1 MADNEIRNPAK
12 AYFKWK
18 MPVITKSEDDWN
30 FWNTEDKYNRT
41 MFIGYNDTTT
51 PHVASL
57 FIIVDGKPMQA
68 VGDDV
73 VARIAGLETNTAQA
87 LADIQ
92 ELIDRVNAQQLEIS
106 NLQQECQRIL
116 AQAADT
122 VLDARTWAEGTDEE
136 VADLGG
142 EHSAKGWAQKANDIV
157 AAGLPSDATFDH
169 LTVTGSSKFGQDPDR
184 ANQPGLE
191 IEGTG
196 EIQAYRTVNMMNGA
210 TVSYDETVEMPWS
223 DSSNKVPN
231 TAWVQQAVQHG
242 TIDPNTELTVK
253 KISTSTGGAF
263 LNASHTAANGNK
275 HQAYLSVHNAT
286 SDTDDNYIEAAAYS
300 SADSITS
307 SLHLHTLFTRLQTPT
322 LYFDGGNKSAG
333 TEAIRLGQASGQ
345 AYQTTR
351 YLYCEYPGR
360 FVNGLQVGFINDADA
375 DGIPFKILR
384 SDNTTIGKWM
394 AAFGVTPT
402 VPDIAD
408 AADSSNKVPNTK
420 WVQAAIA
427 AGGGGTGGAVSS
439 VNGKTGA
446 VVLSGQDIKTDPSAA
461 NTIYQDWAELS
472 SQISGKQSAIVQDS
486 ALSLNSITLANSSTG
501 TVGTLKL
508 TSQDGAIE
516 FRPSGTYLGGIIGRS
531 GEGMLI
537 MGNDLHIGYQFSS
550 PTGILVSRT
559 DSKTTHNFAS
569 EFTSTVS
576 CSATIAASDNSQQLA
591 TTQWV
596 NAAIAAAGGGGSGA
610 VTSVNGKTGEVVLS
624 ASDVGAASSGDLANY
639 VTTDAMN
646 TELTNYSTTAAID
659 AKLAD
664 YQHKLIAGDGI
675 AISESNVISV
685 TGGTGGAVSSV
696 NGKTGEVVLNATDVG
711 AITGAEADTKITT
724 ALEPYA
730 KTADVTTTLE
740 PYAKSADV
748 TTEIANAV
756 APLATTE
763 ALTTGLAGK
772 QDKLTAGT
780 GIAISDTNVISA
792 TVSSPVD
799 SVNGKTGAVV
809 LSGEDI
815 RLHPTV
821 GDYTYPAVS
830 DVIDSISNYLP
841 DGVSGDNKLVDNSS
855 LLTQLATYQPKLT
868 AGEGI
873 TISAENVISATG
885 GSGGGAVTSVN
896 GNTGAVVL
904 TGDNIMTASDSTTS
918 LNSALAGKQASITA
932 ETDLTV
938 GSLTAGSADSGLYAG
953 RYSIRFT
960 YNSTD
965 KLFVDATGPYVSNLT
980 GGDLGPATG
989 AFNWYINTTTDY
1001 NKFNVF
1007 NRYHVTDE
1015 ATHEVTTY
1023 DSSVLSIGGS
1033 PDNHSTWI
1041 DFTANYLSF
1050 KGDANFGETGMNHNM
1065 NFNGPSSFNNETN
1078 FHGSTHVFG
1087 NVTYWKVDAEGG
1099 TTPWASYDKSTGK
1112 FDIGYLT
1119 SSDGGNGENRV
1130 TIMADSREAN
1140 YGATFNLP
1148 VTVSDASF
1156 KRTSTLAADDNSTEV
1171 PTTAWVT
1178 AAIAAGGGGG
1188 VPDDITCKTLKVTDT
1203 VTVHKLT
1210 AGDGYEGTMF
1220 TCNTDAWLNY
1230 DTRIGWTSGR
1240 LRCARTDDDFMFDF
1254 NHSASAGQRIRFND
1268 TVTILSAMPA
1278 STDSSTTV
1286 PTTAWV
1292 QSAIAASSG
1301 GVPDDITCKTLK
1313 VTNWDS
1319 GLDSIEFAGNL
1330 KYSGDYGNGSL
1341 GIITAREFYANA
1353 SGYYSTRVSTSGII
1367 LNYGSGGNT
1376 WFNADSSTRTLTIDG
1391 TLKSSTPDAGS
1402 NNTDVATTAWVN
1414 TAITNKANINAD
1426 NFSQAGRSYL
1436 SGLGMP
1442 SNRYID
1448 LTLGASD
1455 STYTAPAN
1463 GYLFLAKTATAVGQY
1478 IALSKATYKEG
1489 QTAGVSS
1496 ETLRRGIQLLKG
1508 ESVTVAYSA
1517 AGSTDYFRFIYA
1529 EGESNV

>member
-57 FIIVDGKPMQA
+57 FIIVDGKATQA

-73 VARIAGLETNTAQA
+73 IARIAGLETNTAQA
-87 LADIQ
+87 LTDIQ
-92 ELIDRVNAQQLEIS
+92 ELIDRVNVQQIEIS
-106 NLQQECQRIL
+106 NLQQECERIL
-116 AQAADT
+116 ASANASVDM
-122 VLDARTWAEGTDEE
+122 AEIWAEGTDED

-169 LTVTGSSKFGQDPDR
+169 ITVTSSSKFGQDPDR

-223 DSSNKVPN
+223 DSSTKVPN

-242 TIDPNTELTVK
+242 SIDPNSELTVK
-253 KISTSTGGAF
+253 KITTTTGGGS
-263 LNASHTAANGNK
+263 L
-275 HQAYLSVHNAT
+275 
-286 SDTDDNYIEAAAYS
+286 NYIKDLQTNTIDVAQADYPRMELSSTMYRITTSGKVVDTQSKIQLDSSKITASATAGMKFTASVRGLGNDSAYS
-300 SADSITS
+300 
-307 SLHLHTLFTRLQTPT
+307 F
-322 LYFDGGNKSAG
+322 GVGNG
-333 TEAIRLGQASGQ
+333 
-345 AYQTTR
+345 
-351 YLYCEYPGR
+351 
-360 FVNGLQVGFINDADA
+360 ADA
-375 DGIPFKILR
+375 DRLYFTVYPRAVLGHGLLVGGYNITPVALSILR
-384 SDNTTIGKWM
+384 DAEDSNNWK
-394 AAFGVTPT
+394 AKFYVTPT
-402 VPDIAD
+402 VPDIAN
-408 AADSSNKVPNTK
+408 AADSSDKVPNTK

-427 AGGGGTGGAVSS
+427 AGGGGGTGAVSS
-439 VNGKTGA
+439 VNGQTGA
-446 VVLSGQDIKTDPSAA
+446 VVLSGQDIKTDPNAD

-472 SQISGKQSAIVQDS
+472 LQLSGKQSAIVQDS

-501 TVGTLKL
+501 SIGTLKL

-559 DSKTTHNFAS
+559 DSKTTHNFAT
-569 EFTSTVS
+569 EFTNTVS
-576 CSATIAASDNSQQLA
+576 CSATIEASDNSQQLA

-624 ASDVGAASSGDLANY
+624 ASDVGAASSSDLASY

-646 TELTNYSTTAAID
+646 TELTNFATTASVD
-659 AKLAD
+659 TKLAD
-664 YQHKLIAGDGI
+664 YQRKLIAGDGI
-675 AISESNVISV
+675 AISDSNVISV

-748 TTEIANAV
+748 TAEITAAV

-772 QDKLTAGT
+772 QDKLTAGS

-792 TVSSPVD
+792 TVSSPVG
-799 SVNGKTGAVV
+799 SVNGKTGTVV

-815 RLHPTV
+815 RLHPTA
-821 GDYTYPAVS
+821 GEHTYPLVS
-830 DVIDSISNYLP
+830 DVIDTISGYLP
-841 DGVSGDNKLVDNSS
+841 DGVASDNKLVDNSS
-855 LLTQLATYQPKLT
+855 LWTYLAMYQPKLT

-873 TISAENVISATG
+873 TISPENVISATG
-885 GSGGGAVTSVN
+885 GSGGSAVTSVN

-918 LNSALAGKQASITA
+918 LNSALAGKQDSLTEAS
-932 ETDLTV
+932 DLTV

-953 RYSIRFT
+953 IYSVRYT
-960 YNSTD
+960 YNGND

-980 GGDLGPATG
+980 GGDVGTATG

-1007 NRYHVTDE
+1007 NRYYETNAE
-1015 ATHEVTTY
+1015 THEVTTY
-1023 DSSVLSIGGS
+1023 DTSVLSIGGS
-1033 PDNHSTWI
+1033 PDNRSTWI

-1050 KGDANFGETGMNHNM
+1050 KGDTNFGETGMNHNM
-1065 NFNGPSSFNNETN
+1065 NFNGPSTFNNDATFQSN
-1078 FHGSTHVFG
+1078 THIMG
-1087 NVTYWKVDAEGG
+1087 NVTFWKVDAEGG
-1099 TTPWASYDKSTGK
+1099 ITPWASYDKSTGA
-1112 FDIGYLT
+1112 FNINYLT
-1119 SSDGGNGENRV
+1119 STDGGNGENRV
-1130 TIMADSREAN
+1130 TIIADSREAN

-1171 PTTAWVT
+1171 PTTAWVK
-1178 AAIAAGGGGG
+1178 AAIAAGGGGS
-1188 VPDDITCKTLKVTDT
+1188 VPDDVTCKTLKVTDT
-1203 VTVHKLT
+1203 ATVHKLI
-1210 AGDGYEGTMF
+1210 AGDGYEGTRF
-1220 TCNTDAWLNY
+1220 TCDTDADLNFNVN
-1230 DTRIGWTSGR
+1230 IGWTSGR
-1240 LRCARTDDDFMFDF
+1240 LKCMRDEYNWLFDF
-1254 NHSASAGQRIRFND
+1254 NRNANAEYRLRFNEP
-1268 TVTILSAMPA
+1268 VRILYPMPA
-1278 STDSSTTV
+1278 ATDSSNKV

-1292 QSAIAASSG
+1292 QGAITANAATKPTLTYAEKSGEPTVTKIEQCNGGSLCTVMWTGNVSTATGHVYIDLPSDFSSAKIVSTQFTAHDTGTAAPWTADASISGGKIMLSVKSTAASS
-1301 GVPDDITCKTLK
+1301 
-1313 VTNWDS
+1313 S
-1319 GLDSIEFAGNL
+1319 
-1330 KYSGDYGNGSL
+1330 
-1341 GIITAREFYANA
+1341 A
-1353 SGYYSTRVSTSGII
+1353 S
-1367 LNYGSGGNT
+1367 
-1376 WFNADSSTRTLTIDG
+1376 ATIV
-1391 TLKSSTPDAGS
+1391 LY
-1402 NNTDVATTAWVN
+1402 
-1414 TAITNKANINAD
+1414 KA
-1426 NFSQAGRSYL
+1426 
-1436 SGLGMP
+1436 
-1442 SNRYID
+1442 
-1448 LTLGASD
+1448 
-1455 STYTAPAN
+1455 
-1463 GYLFLAKTATAVGQY
+1463 
-1478 IALSKATYKEG
+1478 
-1489 QTAGVSS
+1489 
-1496 ETLRRGIQLLKG
+1496 
-1508 ESVTVAYSA
+1508 
-1517 AGSTDYFRFIYA
+1517 
-1529 EGESNV
+1529 

>member
-73 VARIAGLETNTAQA
+73 IARIAGLETDTAQA

-157 AAGLPSDATFDH
+157 AAGLPSDVTFDH

-231 TAWVQQAVQHG
+231 TAWVQQAVMHG
-242 TIDPNTELTVK
+242 VIDPNTELTVK

-263 LNASHTAANGNK
+263 LNASHTTSNGSK
-275 HQAYLSVHNAT
+275 YQAYLSVHKAT
-286 SDTDDNYIEAAAYS
+286 SDTDDSYIEAAVYS
-300 SADSITS
+300 SADSVTS
-307 SLHLHTLFTRLQTPT
+307 SLHIHTLFTRLQTPT
-322 LYFDGGNKSAG
+322 LFFDGGNKSAG

-402 VPDIAD
+402 VPDITD
-408 AADSSNKVPNTK
+408 AADSSDKVPNTK

-427 AGGGGTGGAVSS
+427 AGGGG
-439 VNGKTGA
+439 
-446 VVLSGQDIKTDPSAA
+446 
-461 NTIYQDWAELS
+461 
-472 SQISGKQSAIVQDS
+472 
-486 ALSLNSITLANSSTG
+486 
-501 TVGTLKL
+501 
-508 TSQDGAIE
+508 
-516 FRPSGTYLGGIIGRS
+516 
-531 GEGMLI
+531 
-537 MGNDLHIGYQFSS
+537 
-550 PTGILVSRT
+550 
-559 DSKTTHNFAS
+559 
-569 EFTSTVS
+569 
-576 CSATIAASDNSQQLA
+576 
-591 TTQWV
+591 
-596 NAAIAAAGGGGSGA
+596 GA

-624 ASDVGAASSGDLANY
+624 ASDVGAASSSDLANY

-646 TELTNYSTTAAID
+646 TELTNFATIASVDT
-659 AKLAD
+659 KLAD
-664 YQHKLIAGDGI
+664 YQKKLIAGEGI

-685 TGGTGGAVSSV
+685 TGGTGGGAVSSV
-696 NGKTGEVVLNATDVG
+696 NGKTGEVVLNAADVG
-711 AITGAEADTKITT
+711 AITGADADTKITT

-730 KTADVTTTLE
+730 KTADVTTALE

-748 TTEIANAV
+748 TAAITAAV
-756 APLATTE
+756 SPLATTE

-772 QDKLTAGT
+772 QDKLTAESDLSVNNLTVNNLTSAKGLTSETGTVSAKKIQTVADTTYNADGSFTRVCLKDIVTKSGTYGYATLNGDEIRINGKNSGKALTYLSSTGIYDTTAKPAADASNTRVGTTAWVQSAINAKTANLQPKLTAGT
-780 GIAISDTNVISA
+780 GIAISSDNVISA

-799 SVNGKTGAVV
+799 SVNGKTGTVV

-815 RLHPTV
+815 RLHPTA
-821 GDYTYPAVS
+821 GEYTYPAVS

-855 LLTQLATYQPKLT
+855 LLTKLATYQPKLT

-873 TISAENVISATG
+873 TISAENVISAT
-885 GSGGGAVTSVN
+885 GGGAVTSVN

-918 LNSALAGKQASITA
+918 LNSALAGKQDSLTEAS
-932 ETDLTV
+932 DLTV

-953 RYSIRFT
+953 RYSIRYT
-960 YNSTD
+960 YNGND

-980 GGDLGPATG
+980 GGDLGTATG

-1007 NRYHVTDE
+1007 NRYYVTDE
-1015 ATHEVTTY
+1015 ATHEVTTN
-1023 DSSVLSIGGS
+1023 DSTVLSIGGS
-1033 PDNHSTWI
+1033 PDNRSTWI

-1050 KGDANFGETGMNHNM
+1050 KGDTNFGETGMNHNM
-1065 NFNGPSSFNNETN
+1065 NFNGPSTFNNDATFQGN
-1078 FHGSTHVFG
+1078 THISG
-1087 NVTYWKVDAEGG
+1087 NTTFWKVDAEGG
-1099 TTPWASYDKSTGK
+1099 VIPFASYDKSTGV
-1112 FDIGYLT
+1112 FNIDYLT

-1156 KRTSTLAADDNSTEV
+1156 KRTSTLAADDNSTEI
-1171 PTTAWVT
+1171 PTTAWVK
-1178 AAIAAGGGGG
+1178 AAIAAG
-1188 VPDDITCKTLKVTDT
+1188 
-1203 VTVHKLT
+1203 
-1210 AGDGYEGTMF
+1210 
-1220 TCNTDAWLNY
+1220 
-1230 DTRIGWTSGR
+1230 
-1240 LRCARTDDDFMFDF
+1240 
-1254 NHSASAGQRIRFND
+1254 
-1268 TVTILSAMPA
+1268 
-1278 STDSSTTV
+1278 
-1286 PTTAWV
+1286 
-1292 QSAIAASSG
+1292 G

-1313 VTNWDS
+1313 VTNWD
-1319 GLDSIEFAGNL
+1319 GELDSIEFAGNL

-1341 GIITAREFYANA
+1341 GIITAREFFADS
-1353 SGYYSTRVSTSGII
+1353 SGYYSARVSTSGITLTSGSGSPTWFKADSGTKKLTI
-1367 LNYGSGGNT
+1367 TGDTTVSGTATVHELIAGDGYEGTKFTCNTDANLNYNVNIGWTSGRLKCMRDEYNWLFDFNRNASPGSMLK
-1376 WFNADSSTRTLTIDG
+1376 FNDTVTILSAMPAATDSSN
-1391 TLKSSTPDAGS
+1391 KVP
-1402 NNTDVATTAWVN
+1402 TTAWVQS
-1414 TAITNKANINAD
+1414 AITANAA
-1426 NFSQAGRSYL
+1426 SKPTLTYAEK
-1436 SGLGMP
+1436 SGEPTVTKIEQCNGGSLCTIMWTGNV
-1442 SNRYID
+1442 STATGHVYID
-1448 LTLGASD
+1448 LPTEFASAKIV
-1455 STYTAPAN
+1455 STQFTAHDT
-1463 GYLFLAKTATAVGQY
+1463 GTAAPWTADASISGGK
-1478 IALSKATYKEG
+1478 IMLSVKSTAASSSASATIVLYKA
-1489 QTAGVSS
+1489 
-1496 ETLRRGIQLLKG
+1496 
-1508 ESVTVAYSA
+1508 
-1517 AGSTDYFRFIYA
+1517 
-1529 EGESNV
+1529 

>member
-18 MPVITKSEDDWN
+18 MPVIIKSEDDWN

-73 VARIAGLETNTAQA
+73 IARIAGLETDTAQA

-157 AAGLPSDATFDH
+157 AAGLPSDVTFDH
-169 LTVTGSSKFGQDPDR
+169 LTVTGNSKFGQDPDR
-184 ANQPGLE
+184 GNQPGLE

-231 TAWVQQAVQHG
+231 TAWVQQAVMHG
-242 TIDPNTELTVK
+242 VIDPNTELTVK

-263 LNASHTAANGNK
+263 LNASYTASNGNK
-275 HQAYLSVHNAT
+275 QQAYLNVHKAT
-286 SDTDDNYIEAAAYS
+286 SDTDSSYIQATVYS
-300 SADSITS
+300 SADSVTS
-307 SLHLHTLFTRLQTPT
+307 SLNISTLFTRLQTPT
-322 LYFDGGNKSAG
+322 LFFDGGNKSAG

-402 VPDIAD
+402 VPDITD
-408 AADSSNKVPNTK
+408 AADSSDKVPNTK
-420 WVQAAIA
+420 WVQAAI
-427 AGGGGTGGAVSS
+427 
-439 VNGKTGA
+439 
-446 VVLSGQDIKTDPSAA
+446 
-461 NTIYQDWAELS
+461 
-472 SQISGKQSAIVQDS
+472 
-486 ALSLNSITLANSSTG
+486 
-501 TVGTLKL
+501 
-508 TSQDGAIE
+508 
-516 FRPSGTYLGGIIGRS
+516 
-531 GEGMLI
+531 
-537 MGNDLHIGYQFSS
+537 
-550 PTGILVSRT
+550 
-559 DSKTTHNFAS
+559 
-569 EFTSTVS
+569 
-576 CSATIAASDNSQQLA
+576 
-591 TTQWV
+591 
-596 NAAIAAAGGGGSGA
+596 AAGGGGSGA
-610 VTSVNGKTGEVVLS
+610 VTSVNGKTGEVVL
-624 ASDVGAASSGDLANY
+624 AAADVGAASSSDLANY

-646 TELTNYSTTAAID
+646 TELTNFATTASVD
-659 AKLAD
+659 TKLAD
-664 YQHKLIAGDGI
+664 YQKKLIAGDGI

-685 TGGTGGAVSSV
+685 TGGTGGAVDSV
-696 NGKTGEVVLNATDVG
+696 NGKTGEVVLNAADVG
-711 AITGAEADTKITT
+711 AITGADADTKITT

-748 TTEIANAV
+748 TAEITAAV
-756 APLATTE
+756 APMATTE

-772 QDKLTAGT
+772 QDLLKAGYGITITNDNTIAASSDVTSVNGRKGDVKLYSDNIKVDENPEAVTVKAALAGKQDKLTAGS
-780 GIAISDTNVISA
+780 GIAISADNVISS
-792 TVSSPVD
+792 TVSVPVD
-799 SVNGKTGAVV
+799 SVNGKTGTVV

-841 DGVSGDNKLVDNSS
+841 EGVSGDNKLVDNSS
-855 LLTQLATYQPKLT
+855 LLTQLAAYQPKLT

-873 TISAENVISATG
+873 TISAENVISAT
-885 GSGGGAVTSVN
+885 GGGAVTSVN

-918 LNSALAGKQASITA
+918 LNSALAGKHANITADTELTCKSVTTSYDNALNSLNYAGNISFTGDSGNGSLGKITANELFTNASGYYGTRIQASGITCTSGAGGTAWFSLNSSDKTISVDGTITA
-932 ETDLTV
+932 TSPAVDANNNQVATTSWVKTALAGKQDSLTASSDLTV
-938 GSLTAGSADSGLYAG
+938 GSLTAGSSDSGLYAG
-953 RYSIRFT
+953 TYSIRYT
-960 YNSTD
+960 YNGND
-965 KLFVDATGPYVSNLT
+965 KLFVDSTGPYVSNLT
-980 GGDLGPATG
+980 GGDLGTATG

-1007 NRYHVTDE
+1007 NRYYVTDE

-1023 DSSVLSIGGS
+1023 DSSVFSIGGS

-1050 KGDANFGETGMNHNM
+1050 KGDTNFGETGMNHNM
-1065 NFNGPSSFNNETN
+1065 NFNGPSTFNNDATFQSN
-1078 FHGSTHVFG
+1078 THIMG
-1087 NVTYWKVDAEGG
+1087 NTTFWKVNAEGG
-1099 TTPWASYDKSTGK
+1099 IIPFASYDKSTGV
-1112 FDIGYLT
+1112 FNIDYLT
-1119 SSDGGNGENRV
+1119 SSDGGTGANRV

-1171 PTTAWVT
+1171 PTTAWVK
-1178 AAIAAGGGGG
+1178 AAIASSGGS
-1188 VPDDITCKTLKVTDT
+1188 VPDDITCKTLKVTGT
-1203 VTVHKLT
+1203 ATVHELI
-1210 AGDGYEGTMF
+1210 AGDGYEGTKF
-1220 TCNTDAWLNY
+1220 TCNTDASLNY
-1230 DTRIGWTSGR
+1230 NVNIGWTSGR
-1240 LRCARTDDDFMFDF
+1240 LKCMRDEYNWLFDF
-1254 NHSASAGQRIRFND
+1254 NRNASPGSMLKFND

-1278 STDSSTTV
+1278 ATDSSNKV

-1292 QSAIAASSG
+1292 QSAITANAASKPTLTYAEKSGEPTVTKIEQCNGGSLCTIMWTGNVSTATGHVYIDLPTEFASAKIVSTQFTAHDTGTAAPWTADASISGGKIMLSVKSTAASS
-1301 GVPDDITCKTLK
+1301 
-1313 VTNWDS
+1313 S
-1319 GLDSIEFAGNL
+1319 
-1330 KYSGDYGNGSL
+1330 
-1341 GIITAREFYANA
+1341 A
-1353 SGYYSTRVSTSGII
+1353 S
-1367 LNYGSGGNT
+1367 
-1376 WFNADSSTRTLTIDG
+1376 ATIV
-1391 TLKSSTPDAGS
+1391 LY
-1402 NNTDVATTAWVN
+1402 
-1414 TAITNKANINAD
+1414 KA
-1426 NFSQAGRSYL
+1426 
-1436 SGLGMP
+1436 
-1442 SNRYID
+1442 
-1448 LTLGASD
+1448 
-1455 STYTAPAN
+1455 
-1463 GYLFLAKTATAVGQY
+1463 
-1478 IALSKATYKEG
+1478 
-1489 QTAGVSS
+1489 
-1496 ETLRRGIQLLKG
+1496 
-1508 ESVTVAYSA
+1508 
-1517 AGSTDYFRFIYA
+1517 
-1529 EGESNV
+1529 

>member
-18 MPVITKSEDDWN
+18 MPVIIKSEDDWN

-73 VARIAGLETNTAQA
+73 IARIAGLETNTAQA

-92 ELIDRVNAQQLEIS
+92 ALIDRVNAQQTEIS
-106 NLQQECQRIL
+106 NLQQECERIL

-122 VLDARTWAEGTDEE
+122 VLDAQIWAEGTDAQ
-136 VADLGG
+136 VAEKGG

-157 AAGLPSDATFDH
+157 ASGLPSDVTFDH

-231 TAWVQQAVQHG
+231 TAWVQQAVMHG
-242 TIDPNTELTVK
+242 VIDPNTELTVK

-263 LNASHTAANGNK
+263 LNASHTASNGDK
-275 HQAYLSVHNAT
+275 HQAYLNVHNAT
-286 SDTDDNYIEAAAYS
+286 SDTDSNYIQATVYS
-300 SADSITS
+300 SADGVTS
-307 SLHLHTLFTRLQTPT
+307 SLNISTLFTRLQTPEFF
-322 LYFDGGNKSAG
+322 FDGGNKSAG
-333 TEAIRLGQASGQ
+333 TEVIRLGQASSQ

-360 FVNGLQVGFINDADA
+360 FVNGLQVGFINDVAE
-375 DGIPFKILR
+375 DGVPFKVLR
-384 SDNTTIGKWM
+384 SDNTTIGKWT

-402 VPDIAD
+402 VPDITD
-408 AADSSNKVPNTK
+408 AADSSDKVPNTK
-420 WVQAAIA
+420 WVQAAI
-427 AGGGGTGGAVSS
+427 
-439 VNGKTGA
+439 
-446 VVLSGQDIKTDPSAA
+446 
-461 NTIYQDWAELS
+461 
-472 SQISGKQSAIVQDS
+472 
-486 ALSLNSITLANSSTG
+486 
-501 TVGTLKL
+501 
-508 TSQDGAIE
+508 
-516 FRPSGTYLGGIIGRS
+516 
-531 GEGMLI
+531 
-537 MGNDLHIGYQFSS
+537 
-550 PTGILVSRT
+550 
-559 DSKTTHNFAS
+559 
-569 EFTSTVS
+569 
-576 CSATIAASDNSQQLA
+576 
-591 TTQWV
+591 
-596 NAAIAAAGGGGSGA
+596 AAGGGGSGA

-1188 VPDDITCKTLKVTDT
+1188 VPDDITCKTLKVT
-1203 VTVHKLT
+1203 
-1210 AGDGYEGTMF
+1210 
-1220 TCNTDAWLNY
+1220 
-1230 DTRIGWTSGR
+1230 
-1240 LRCARTDDDFMFDF
+1240 
-1254 NHSASAGQRIRFND
+1254 
-1268 TVTILSAMPA
+1268 
-1278 STDSSTTV
+1278 
-1286 PTTAWV
+1286 
-1292 QSAIAASSG
+1292 
-1301 GVPDDITCKTLK
+1301 
-1313 VTNWDS
+1313 NWDS

>member
-1 MADNEIRNPAK
+1 MAGNEIRNPSK

-18 MPVITKSEDDWN
+18 MPVIAKSEDDWN

-57 FIIVDGKPMQA
+57 FMIIDGKPIQA

-73 VARIAGLETNTAQA
+73 IARISKMETDVAEA

-92 ELIDRVNAQQLEIS
+92 ELINTANEQQQTIMQ
-106 NLQQECQRIL
+106 LQQQV
-116 AQAADT
+116 QA
-122 VLDARTWAEGTDEE
+122 VLLEVQGYVEDAHTWAEGTDEE

-169 LTVTGSSKFGQDPDR
+169 ITVTGSSKFGKDPDR

-242 TIDPNTELTVK
+242 VIDPNTELTVK

-263 LNASHTAANGNK
+263 LYASHTASNGDK
-275 HQAYLSVHNAT
+275 YQAYLNVHNAT
-286 SDTDDNYIEAAAYS
+286 SDTDDNYVEAAAYS
-300 SADSITS
+300 SADSVTS
-307 SLHLHTLFTRLQTPT
+307 SLDLHTLFTRLQTPT

-360 FVNGLQVGFINDADA
+360 FVNGLQIGLINDYEP
-375 DGIPFKILR
+375 DGVPFKVLR

-402 VPDIAD
+402 VPDITD
-408 AADSSNKVPNTK
+408 AADSSGKVPNTK

-446 VVLSGQDIKTDPSAA
+446 VVLAATDVGAATTADITTALEPYAKTADV
-461 NTIYQDWAELS
+461 TT
-472 SQISGKQSAIVQDS
+472 
-486 ALSLNSITLANSSTG
+486 TLADYAKSADVTTEITTATAG
-501 TVGTLKL
+501 LQPKL
-508 TSQDGAIE
+508 TAGANI
-516 FRPSGTYLGGIIGRS
+516 TI
-531 GEGMLI
+531 
-537 MGNDLHIGYQFSS
+537 
-550 PTGILVSRT
+550 
-559 DSKTTHNFAS
+559 S
-569 EFTSTVS
+569 EDNVI
-576 CSATIAASDNSQQLA
+576 SAT
-591 TTQWV
+591 
-596 NAAIAAAGGGGSGA
+596 GGGGSGA

-624 ASDVGAASSGDLANY
+624 ASDVSAASSSDLANY

-646 TELTNYSTTAAID
+646 TELTNFATTASVD
-659 AKLAD
+659 TKLAD
-664 YQHKLIAGDGI
+664 YQPKLIAGDGI

-740 PYAKSADV
+740 PYAKTADV
-748 TTEIANAV
+748 TAAITSAV

-763 ALTTGLAGK
+763 ALNTGLAGK
-772 QDKLTAGT
+772 QDKLTAGS

-792 TVSSPVD
+792 TVSIPVD

-815 RLHPTV
+815 RLHPDV
-821 GDYTYPAVS
+821 GDIYVYPTVS
-830 DVIDSISNYLP
+830 DVIDTISAYFP
-841 DGVSGDNKLVDNSS
+841 DGVSYDNQLVDNSG
-855 LLTQLATYQPKLT
+855 LQTHLAAYQPKLT

-873 TISAENVISATG
+873 TISPENVISATG
-885 GSGGGAVTSVN
+885 GSGAVTSVN

-918 LNSALAGKQASITA
+918 INSALAGKQASITA

-960 YNSTD
+960 SNGNN
-965 KLFVDATGPYVSNLT
+965 KLFVNATGPYVSSLT
-980 GGDLGPATG
+980 GGDLGQATG

-1007 NRYHVTDE
+1007 NRYYVTDE
-1015 ATHEVTTY
+1015 ATHEVTTN
-1023 DSSVLSIGGS
+1023 DTSVLSIGGS
-1033 PDNHSTWI
+1033 PTDHSTWI
-1041 DFTANYLSF
+1041 DFTATYMSF
-1050 KGDANFGETGMNHNM
+1050 KGNTNFGEAGMNHAM
-1065 NFNGPSSFNNETN
+1065 TFNGPSTFTN
-1078 FHGSTHVFG
+1078 T
-1087 NVTYWKVDAEGG
+1087 
-1099 TTPWASYDKSTGK
+1099 
-1112 FDIGYLT
+1112 
-1119 SSDGGNGENRV
+1119 
-1130 TIMADSREAN
+1130 
-1140 YGATFNLP
+1140 ATFH
-1148 VTVSDASF
+1148 
-1156 KRTSTLAADDNSTEV
+1156 E
-1171 PTTAWVT
+1171 
-1178 AAIAAGGGGG
+1178 
-1188 VPDDITCKTLKVTDT
+1188 
-1203 VTVHKLT
+1203 LT
-1210 AGDGYEGTMF
+1210 AGDGYEGSTF
-1220 TCNTDAWLNY
+1220 TCNTNAWLNY
-1230 DTRIGWTSGR
+1230 DNRIGWDSGR

-1254 NHSASAGQRIRFND
+1254 NRSASSGQRIRFND

-1278 STDSSTTV
+1278 ATDSSNKV

-1292 QSAIAASSG
+1292 QGAITANAAS
-1301 GVPDDITCKTLK
+1301 T
-1313 VTNWDS
+1313 
-1319 GLDSIEFAGNL
+1319 
-1330 KYSGDYGNGSL
+1330 
-1341 GIITAREFYANA
+1341 
-1353 SGYYSTRVSTSGII
+1353 
-1367 LNYGSGGNT
+1367 
-1376 WFNADSSTRTLTIDG
+1376 
-1391 TLKSSTPDAGS
+1391 
-1402 NNTDVATTAWVN
+1402 
-1414 TAITNKANINAD
+1414 NAD
-1426 NFSQAGRSYL
+1426 NFSVAGKAVL
-1436 SGLGMP
+1436 AGMGMP
-1442 SNRYID
+1442 SSRYED
-1448 LTLGASD
+1448 LTLGASG
-1455 STYTAPAN
+1455 STYIAPAN
-1463 GYLFLAKTATAVGQY
+1463 GWFAFNKG
-1478 IALSKATYKEG
+1478 G
-1489 QTAGVSS
+1489 QTNEFVAIENTSSGHVTWIAQLTTASDCRISCPARAGDEIIIWHTASGN
-1496 ETLRRGIQLLKG
+1496 LNI
-1508 ESVTVAYSA
+1508 
-1517 AGSTDYFRFIYA
+1517 FRFVYA
-1529 EGESNV
+1529 EGSQPTT

>member
-73 VARIAGLETNTAQA
+73 IARIAGLETNTAQA

-92 ELIDRVNAQQLEIS
+92 ALIDRVNTQQTEIS
-106 NLQQECQRIL
+106 NLQQECERIL
-116 AQAADT
+116 AHAADT
-122 VLDARTWAEGTDEE
+122 VDIAQTWAEGTDED

-157 AAGLPSDATFDH
+157 AAGLPSDVTFDH

-184 ANQPGLE
+184 GNQPGLE
-191 IEGTG
+191 IESTG

-231 TAWVQQAVQHG
+231 TAWVQQAVMHG
-242 TIDPNTELTVK
+242 VIDPNSELTVK

-263 LNASHTAANGNK
+263 LNASHTTSNGNK
-275 HQAYLSVHNAT
+275 YQAYLSVHNAT
-286 SDTDDNYIEAAAYS
+286 SDTDDNYIEAAVNS
-300 SADSITS
+300 SADSANS
-307 SLHLHTLFTRLQTPT
+307 SLHIHPLFTRLQTPT

-375 DGIPFKILR
+375 DGIPFKVLR

-402 VPDIAD
+402 VPDITD
-408 AADSSNKVPNTK
+408 AADSSDKVPNTK

-427 AGGGGTGGAVSS
+427 AGGGGGSGAVTS
-439 VNGKTGA
+439 VNGKTGEVILA
-446 VVLSGQDIKTDPSAA
+446 ATDVGAATTADITTALEPYAKTADVTTLLTDYAKSADVTAEITTATDGLQPKLTAGANITISEDNVISAA
-461 NTIYQDWAELS
+461 
-472 SQISGKQSAIVQDS
+472 G
-486 ALSLNSITLANSSTG
+486 STG
-501 TVGTLKL
+501 
-508 TSQDGAIE
+508 
-516 FRPSGTYLGGIIGRS
+516 
-531 GEGMLI
+531 
-537 MGNDLHIGYQFSS
+537 
-550 PTGILVSRT
+550 
-559 DSKTTHNFAS
+559 
-569 EFTSTVS
+569 
-576 CSATIAASDNSQQLA
+576 
-591 TTQWV
+591 
-596 NAAIAAAGGGGSGA
+596 GA

-624 ASDVGAASSGDLANY
+624 ASDIGAASSSDLASY

-646 TELTNYSTTAAID
+646 TELTNYATTAAVD
-659 AKLAD
+659 TKLAD
-664 YQHKLIAGDGI
+664 YQPKLIAGDGI

-685 TGGTGGAVSSV
+685 TGGTGGGAVSSV
-696 NGKTGEVVLNATDVG
+696 NGKTGEVVLNAADVG

-730 KTADVTTTLE
+730 KTADVTATLE

-748 TTEIANAV
+748 TADINAAV

-763 ALTTGLAGK
+763 ALNTGLDGK
-772 QDKLTAGT
+772 QD
-780 GIAISDTNVISA
+780 
-792 TVSSPVD
+792 
-799 SVNGKTGAVV
+799 
-809 LSGEDI
+809 
-815 RLHPTV
+815 
-821 GDYTYPAVS
+821 
-830 DVIDSISNYLP
+830 
-841 DGVSGDNKLVDNSS
+841 
-855 LLTQLATYQPKLT
+855 KLT

-873 TISAENVISATG
+873 TISEQNVISATG
-885 GSGGGAVTSVN
+885 GGGAVTSVN

-904 TGDNIMTASDSTTS
+904 TGNNIMTAPDSTTS

-932 ETDLTV
+932 DTELTCKSVTTSYDSALNSLSYAGNISFTGDAGNGSVGKITANELFTNSSGYYGTRILSSGITCTSGAGGTTWFNLNSSDKTISVDGTITATSPSADANNNQVATTSWVKTALAGKQDSLTEASDLTV
-938 GSLTAGSADSGLYAG
+938 GSITAGSADSGLFASKFSLHFSAG
-953 RYSIRFT
+953 G
-960 YNSTD
+960 ND
-965 KLFVDATGPYVSNLT
+965 KLFVNSMGPRVSNLI
-980 GGDLGPATG
+980 GGDIGTATG
-989 AFNWYINTTTDY
+989 AFDWYINTTTDY

-1015 ATHEVTTY
+1015 ETHEVNTY
-1023 DSSVLSIGGS
+1023 DALVLSIGGS

-1065 NFNGPSSFNNETN
+1065 NFNGPSTFTN
-1078 FHGSTHVFG
+1078 DATFQGNTHING
-1087 NVTYWKVDAEGG
+1087 NATFWKVDAEGG
-1099 TTPWASYDKSTGK
+1099 LTPFANYDKSTGK
-1112 FDIGYLT
+1112 FDISYFA
-1119 SSDGGNGENRV
+1119 SNDGGNGENRV

-1171 PTTAWVT
+1171 PTTAWVK
-1178 AAIAAGGGGG
+1178 AAIAAGGGGS
-1188 VPDDITCKTLKVTDT
+1188 VPDDITCKTLKVT
-1203 VTVHKLT
+1203 
-1210 AGDGYEGTMF
+1210 E
-1220 TCNTDAWLNY
+1220 
-1230 DTRIGWTSGR
+1230 
-1240 LRCARTDDDFMFDF
+1240 
-1254 NHSASAGQRIRFND
+1254 
-1268 TVTILSAMPA
+1268 
-1278 STDSSTTV
+1278 
-1286 PTTAWV
+1286 
-1292 QSAIAASSG
+1292 
-1301 GVPDDITCKTLK
+1301 
-1313 VTNWDS
+1313 WDS

-1367 LNYGSGGNT
+1367 LSYGSGGNH
-1376 WFNADSSTRTLTIDG
+1376 WFNADSSTRILTIDG
-1391 TLKSSTPDAGS
+1391 TLKSSTPTADA
-1402 NNTDVATTAWVN
+1402 NNTEVATTAWVN
-1414 TAITNKANINAD
+1414 TAITAKAATKPTLTYAEK
-1426 NFSQAGRSYL
+1426 AGEPTVTKIEQCNGGSL
-1436 SGLGMP
+1436 CTIMWTGNVSTATGHV
-1442 SNRYID
+1442 YID
-1448 LTLGASD
+1448 LPTEFASAKIV
-1455 STYTAPAN
+1455 STQFTAHDTS
-1463 GYLFLAKTATAVGQY
+1463 TAAPWTADASISVGK
-1478 IALSKATYKEG
+1478 IMLSVKSTAASSRASATIVLYKA
-1489 QTAGVSS
+1489 
-1496 ETLRRGIQLLKG
+1496 
-1508 ESVTVAYSA
+1508 
-1517 AGSTDYFRFIYA
+1517 
-1529 EGESNV
+1529 

>member
-1 MADNEIRNPAK
+1 MADNKIRNPAK

-18 MPVITKSEDDWN
+18 MPVIAKSEDDWN
-30 FWNTEDKYNRT
+30 FWNTDDKYNRT
-41 MFIGYNDTTT
+41 MFIGYNDLTT

-57 FIIVDGKPMQA
+57 FLIVDGKAIQA

-73 VARIAGLETNTAQA
+73 LARISQMETDVAEA

-92 ELIDRVNAQQLEIS
+92 ELINTANEQQQTIMQ
-106 NLQQECQRIL
+106 LQQQV
-116 AQAADT
+116 QA
-122 VLDARTWAEGTDEE
+122 VLLEVQGYVEDAHTWAEGSDAD
-136 VADLGG
+136 VAELGG

-169 LTVTGSSKFGQDPDR
+169 ITVTGNSMFGKDPDR
-184 ANQPGLE
+184 GNQPGLE

-231 TAWVQQAVQHG
+231 TAWVQQAVMHG
-242 TIDPNTELTVK
+242 VIDPNTELTVK

-263 LNASHTAANGNK
+263 LNASHTTSNGSK
-275 HQAYLSVHNAT
+275 YQAYLSVHKST
-286 SDTDDNYIEAAAYS
+286 SDTDDSYIEAAVYS

-322 LYFDGGNKSAG
+322 LFFDGGNKSAG

-402 VPDIAD
+402 VPDITD
-408 AADSSNKVPNTK
+408 AADSSDKVPNTK
-420 WVQAAIA
+420 WVQAAI
-427 AGGGGTGGAVSS
+427 
-439 VNGKTGA
+439 
-446 VVLSGQDIKTDPSAA
+446 
-461 NTIYQDWAELS
+461 
-472 SQISGKQSAIVQDS
+472 
-486 ALSLNSITLANSSTG
+486 
-501 TVGTLKL
+501 
-508 TSQDGAIE
+508 
-516 FRPSGTYLGGIIGRS
+516 
-531 GEGMLI
+531 
-537 MGNDLHIGYQFSS
+537 
-550 PTGILVSRT
+550 
-559 DSKTTHNFAS
+559 
-569 EFTSTVS
+569 
-576 CSATIAASDNSQQLA
+576 
-591 TTQWV
+591 
-596 NAAIAAAGGGGSGA
+596 AAGGGGSGA
-610 VTSVNGKTGEVVLS
+610 VTSVNGKTGEVVL
-624 ASDVGAASSGDLANY
+624 AAADVGAAPADALAGY

-646 TELTNYSTTAAID
+646 TELAGKQDKLTAESDLAVNNLTAASVSSSGTIKA
-659 AKLAD
+659 AKAD
-664 YQHKLIAGDGI
+664 NSKYAQVANTGLTYSSTGADNYMHDITDYGLRLRNLTSGGSHKATLIAGLSGSNACLQSNDGFVFQKSPMAALDPRPTSTYLVMVGDTINLATNTICSASMPAATDSSTTVPTTGWVQDAI
-675 AISESNVISV
+675 AAKTANLQPKLTAGANITISEDNVISA
-685 TGGTGGAVSSV
+685 TGGTGGEAVSSV

-748 TTEIANAV
+748 TAEITAAV
-756 APLATTE
+756 SPLATTE

-772 QDKLTAGT
+772 QDKLTAGS

-792 TVSSPVD
+792 TVSVPVD
-799 SVNGKTGAVV
+799 SVNGKTGTVV

-815 RLHPTV
+815 RLHPTA
-821 GDYTYPAVS
+821 GEYTYPAVS
-830 DVIDSISNYLP
+830 DVIDSISGYLP

-855 LLTQLATYQPKLT
+855 LWTYLALYQPKLT

-885 GSGGGAVTSVN
+885 GGAVTSVN

-904 TGDNIMTASDSTTS
+904 TGDNVMTASDSTTS
-918 LNSALAGKQASITA
+918 INTALAGKQANITADTELTCKSITTGYDSA
-932 ETDLTV
+932 LKSLKYAGNISFTGDSGNGSLGKITANELFINSSGYYGTRIQASGITCTSGAGGVIWFNLNSSDKTISVDGTITATSPAVDANNNQVATTSWVKTALAGKQDSLTASSDLTV

-953 RYSIRFT
+953 TYSIRYT
-960 YNSTD
+960 YNGND

-980 GGDLGPATG
+980 GGDLGTSTG

-1007 NRYHVTDE
+1007 NRYYVTDE
-1015 ATHEVTTY
+1015 ATHEVTAN
-1023 DSSVLSIGGS
+1023 DALVFSIGGS

-1050 KGDANFGETGMNHNM
+1050 KGDTNFGETGMNHNM
-1065 NFNGPSSFNNETN
+1065 NFNGPSTFNNDATFQGN
-1078 FHGSTHVFG
+1078 THING
-1087 NVTYWKVDAEGG
+1087 NTTFWKTDAEGG
-1099 TTPWASYDKSTGK
+1099 ITPFASYDKSTGA
-1112 FDIGYLT
+1112 FNIDYLT

-1171 PTTAWVT
+1171 PTTAWVK
-1178 AAIAAGGGGG
+1178 AAIAAGGGGS
-1188 VPDDITCKTLKVTDT
+1188 VPDDITCKTLKVTGT
-1203 VTVHKLT
+1203 ATVHELI
-1210 AGDGYEGTMF
+1210 AGDGYDGTKF
-1220 TCNTDAWLNY
+1220 TCNADASLNY
-1230 DTRIGWTSGR
+1230 NVNIGWTSGR
-1240 LRCARTDDDFMFDF
+1240 LKCMRDEYNWLFDF
-1254 NHSASAGQRIRFND
+1254 NRNASPGSMLKFND

-1278 STDSSTTV
+1278 ATDSSNKV

-1292 QSAIAASSG
+1292 QGAITAKAATKPTLTYAEKSGEPTVTKIEQCNGGSLCTIMWTGQVSTATGHVYIDLPTEFASAKIVSTQFTAHDTGTAAPWTADASITTGKIMLSVKSTAASS
-1301 GVPDDITCKTLK
+1301 
-1313 VTNWDS
+1313 S
-1319 GLDSIEFAGNL
+1319 
-1330 KYSGDYGNGSL
+1330 
-1341 GIITAREFYANA
+1341 A
-1353 SGYYSTRVSTSGII
+1353 S
-1367 LNYGSGGNT
+1367 
-1376 WFNADSSTRTLTIDG
+1376 ATIV
-1391 TLKSSTPDAGS
+1391 LY
-1402 NNTDVATTAWVN
+1402 
-1414 TAITNKANINAD
+1414 KA
-1426 NFSQAGRSYL
+1426 
-1436 SGLGMP
+1436 
-1442 SNRYID
+1442 
-1448 LTLGASD
+1448 
-1455 STYTAPAN
+1455 
-1463 GYLFLAKTATAVGQY
+1463 
-1478 IALSKATYKEG
+1478 
-1489 QTAGVSS
+1489 
-1496 ETLRRGIQLLKG
+1496 
-1508 ESVTVAYSA
+1508 
-1517 AGSTDYFRFIYA
+1517 
-1529 EGESNV
+1529 